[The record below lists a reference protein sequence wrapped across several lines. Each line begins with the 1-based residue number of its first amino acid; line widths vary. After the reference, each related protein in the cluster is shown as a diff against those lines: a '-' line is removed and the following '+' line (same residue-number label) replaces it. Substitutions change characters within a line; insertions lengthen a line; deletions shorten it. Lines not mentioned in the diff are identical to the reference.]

1 MSDLKQL
8 RLERE
13 KIQPAIIGFAAGRP
27 VSGPT
32 DKGNNRVEYEIDVA
46 DDQPVA
52 LLHVL
57 FRDDGTTTLSY
68 KVGKN
73 PQKSEEI
80 ARLVASVATAAKAL
94 EQKPLSLKS
103 LPLDVWEI
111 LLELLKEESFDVSEE
126 TMLHGV
132 RFRVKAGRG
141 DEVLLHRYNTGSF
154 LMQGKAWLAYGKVV
168 SILSELAVDKKPLI
182 DAQLETYEIKSVSS
196 EGLLAELEECIPSAC
211 SILGDGV
218 KCMLAPALAFSK
230 LKIELPDYSAL
241 THPALRGLEACIK
254 QLFFTFGGYEIKS
267 REGFG
272 PYFDGPRLKSSV
284 KMKVDCAKTT
294 GAIEKL
300 YELYNKHRPG
310 LFHSDGIPEMS
321 RRVESR
327 QEAVGLIH
335 EVLHAIELNF
345 KGIPAKS

>member
-8 RLERE
+8 LLERE
-13 KIQPAIIGFAAGRP
+13 KIQPAIIDFAAGRP

-32 DKGNNRVEYEIDVA
+32 DKGNRVEYEIDVA

-73 PQKSEEI
+73 QKKSEEI
-80 ARLVASVATAAKAL
+80 ARHVASVATAAKAL
-94 EQKPLSLKS
+94 EPKPLSLKN
-103 LPLDVWEI
+103 LQLDVWEM
-111 LLELLKEESFDVSEE
+111 LLELLKEESFEVSEE
-126 TMLHGV
+126 HLQHGV

-141 DEVLLHRYNTGSF
+141 DDVLLHRYDTGSF
-154 LMQGKAWLAYGKVV
+154 LMQGKARTAYGKVV

-254 QLFFTFGGYEIKS
+254 QLFLTFGGYEIKS
-267 REGFG
+267 REGFA
-272 PYFDGPRLKSSV
+272 PYFAGRSLKTGV
-284 KMKVDCAKTT
+284 KLKVGCAKTT
-294 GAIEKL
+294 GAIENL

-310 LFHSDGIPEMS
+310 LFHSDGVPEMS
-321 RRVESR
+321 RLIESR
-327 QEAVGLIH
+327 QEAVALIQD
-335 EVLHAIELNF
+335 VLHTIELNF
-345 KGIPAKS
+345 RVIPAKS